1 LGLKA
6 IIPDKIYFKIGEVSK
21 IVGVKT
27 YVIRFWES
35 EFKINRAK
43 TKTSHRIYKAK
54 DIEYLLTIKDL
65 LYNKKFTIDGAKKK
79 LRELQRD
86 EREKQLSLALNEVT
100 YQKVLLSVKGE
111 LKKIKNILERSS
123 H

>member
-1 LGLKA
+1 MKEK
-6 IIPDKIYFKIGEVSK
+6 IPEKIYFKIGEVSR
-21 IVGVKT
+21 IVGVKA

-54 DIEYLLTIKDL
+54 DIELLLKIKDL

-86 EREKQLSLALNEVT
+86 EKGNQLSLSLNEAK

-111 LKKIKNILERSS
+111 LLKIKHILERSS